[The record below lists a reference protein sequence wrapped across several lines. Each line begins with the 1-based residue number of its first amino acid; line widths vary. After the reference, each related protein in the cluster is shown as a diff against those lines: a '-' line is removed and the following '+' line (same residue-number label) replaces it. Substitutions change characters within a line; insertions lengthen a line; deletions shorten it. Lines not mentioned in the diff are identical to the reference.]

1 MASQKNPIVSFFLW
15 LAPRFHLLDDLDRPG
30 TIESVQKGAELTG
43 SNLWTLIFAIF
54 IASIGLN
61 VNSTAVIIGAMLV
74 SPLMGPIVGIGFAAA
89 TNDFESLKKFLRT
102 LAVATFASI
111 ATSFLYFSLSPID
124 EAQSELL
131 ARTSPTIYDAL
142 IAIFG
147 GATGIIAN
155 TRKEKGT
162 AIAGVAI
169 ATALMPPLCT
179 AGYGLS
185 QGNWSYFFGAT
196 YLFLI
201 NSIFIAITTFV
212 FVRYMEFSKVDWGLY
227 KDKERKVKIYL
238 TIFALVVV
246 IPSVFTAYQIV
257 RTSYFKGKAEEFIR
271 KEILTENRRALEKE
285 IGYTER
291 KIELTII
298 GSKIDPNQE
307 KELQNKLKYYNLAN
321 AKLIIHQDLSSTNI
335 DHLKFEILSEIYKN
349 QMVMG
354 HSSTEMISKEI
365 QIFFPHLV
373 SASFAKTKKFD
384 MNQNSYRDTNLF
396 DSEWTKLPTEDQ
408 KNKLEQYIQLRTG
421 EKQIELITREVSKSR
436 IDF

>member
-1 MASQKNPIVSFFLW
+1 MASEKNPIVSFFEW
-15 LAPRFHLLDDLDRPG
+15 LAPRFHLLDDLDKPG
-30 TIESVQKGAELTG
+30 TIESVQKGAELKG

-89 TNDFESLKKFLRT
+89 TNDFDNLKKFLRT
-102 LAVATFASI
+102 LSVATIVSI
-111 ATSFLYFSLSPID
+111 ATSFIYFSLSPIN

-185 QGNWSYFFGAT
+185 QGNWTYFFGAT

-201 NSIFIAITTFV
+201 NSIFIAITTFI
-212 FVRYMEFSKVDWGLY
+212 FVRYMEFPKVSWGLY
-227 KDKERKVKIYL
+227 KEKERKVKIYL
-238 TIFALVVV
+238 GLFTLIL
-246 IPSVFTAYQIV
+246 ILPSIFTAYQIV
-257 RTSYFKGKAEEFIR
+257 RSSYFKGKANEFIR
-271 KEILTENRRALEKE
+271 NEILIENRRILEKE
-285 IGYTER
+285 INYQKIPT
-291 KIELTII
+291 IELTII
-298 GSKIDPNQE
+298 GPKIDENKE
-307 KELQNKLKYYNLAN
+307 KELQSRLKYYNIEN
-321 AKLIIHQDLSSTNI
+321 TKLILHQDLSSSNI
-335 DHLKFEILSEIYKN
+335 DNLKYEILSEIYKSN
-349 QMVMG
+349 TNYTQNN
-354 HSSTEMISKEI
+354 TEMIAKEI
-365 QIFFPHLV
+365 QVFFPNLI
-373 SASFAKTKKFD
+373 SASFTKTKKFD
-384 MNQNSYRDTNLF
+384 MNQNIYVDTNIF
-396 DSEWTKLPTEDQ
+396 DSEWTKLPSEND
-408 KNKLEQYIQLRTG
+408 KRKLELYIQVRTG
-421 EKQIELITREVSKSR
+421 EKQIELITREMR
-436 IDF
+436 LN

>member
-1 MASQKNPIVSFFLW
+1 MASKTNPIVSIFQW
-15 LAPRFHLLDDLDRPG
+15 LAPRFHLFDDLDKTG
-30 TIESVQKGAELTG
+30 TIESVQKGAELKG

-89 TNDFESLKKFLRT
+89 TNDFDNLKKFLRT
-102 LAVATFASI
+102 LSVATLASI
-111 ATSFLYFSLSPID
+111 ATSFIYFSLSPIN

-196 YLFLI
+196 YLYLI
-201 NSIFIAITTFV
+201 NSIFIAITTFI
-212 FVRYMEFSKVDWGLY
+212 FVRYMEFPKVSWGLY

-238 TIFALVVV
+238 GLFTLILL
-246 IPSVFTAYQIV
+246 IPSIFTAYQIV

-271 KEILTENRRALEKE
+271 NEIMVDHRRVLEKE
-285 IGYTER
+285 IIYKKDPT
-291 KIELTII
+291 IELTII
-298 GSKIDPNQE
+298 GPKIDETQE
-307 KELQNKLKYYNLAN
+307 KELQKKLKYYNLTN
-321 AKLIIHQDLSSTNI
+321 TKLVLHQDISTTNV
-335 DHLKFEILSEIYKN
+335 DKLKFEILSEVYKK
-349 QMVMG
+349 QMDFG
-354 HSSTEMISKEI
+354 QGNTEMISKEI
-365 QIFFPHLV
+365 QIFFPSLI
-373 SASFAKTKKFD
+373 SASFTKTKKFD
-384 MNQNSYRDTNLF
+384 MNQNSYVDINLF
-396 DSEWTKLPTEDQ
+396 DSEWTKLPTSKEKTQ
-408 KNKLEQYIQLRTG
+408 LERYIQLRTG
-421 EKQIELITREVSKSR
+421 EKQIELITREVSKN
-436 IDF
+436 

>member
-1 MASQKNPIVSFFLW
+1 MASQKNPIVSIFQW
-15 LAPRFHLLDDLDRPG
+15 LAPRFHLFDDLDKPG
-30 TIESVQKGAELTG
+30 TIESIKKGAELKG

-89 TNDFESLKKFLRT
+89 TNDFDNLKKFLRT
-102 LAVATFASI
+102 LALATLASI
-111 ATSFLYFSLSPID
+111 TTSFIYFSLSPIS

-185 QGNWSYFFGAT
+185 QGNWSYFFGAS
-196 YLFLI
+196 YLYLI
-201 NSIFIAITTFV
+201 NSIFIAITTFI
-212 FVRYMEFSKVDWGLY
+212 FVRYMEFPKVSWGLY
-227 KDKERKVKIYL
+227 KEKERKVKIYL
-238 TIFALVVV
+238 GIFTLILL
-246 IPSVFTAYQIV
+246 IPSIFTAYQIV

-271 KEILTENRRALEKE
+271 SEILIDNRRVLEKE
-285 IGYTER
+285 IRYEKNPT
-291 KIELTII
+291 IELTII
-298 GSKIDPNQE
+298 GPKIDETHE
-307 KELQNKLKYYNLAN
+307 KELQNKLRYYNLTN
-321 AKLIIHQDLSSTNI
+321 TKLVLHQDLSTTNV
-335 DHLKFEILSEIYKN
+335 DKLKFEILSEIYKN
-349 QMVMG
+349 QMNYG
-354 HSSTEMISKEI
+354 QTNTEMISKEI
-365 QIFFPHLV
+365 QIFFPNLV
-373 SASFAKTKKFD
+373 SASFTKTKKFA
-384 MNQNSYRDTNLF
+384 MNENVYLDSNLF
-396 DSEWTKLPTEDQ
+396 DSEWTKLPTANE
-408 KNKLEQYIQLRTG
+408 KKKLEEYIKLRTG
-421 EKQIELITREVSKSR
+421 EEQIELITREVLKK
-436 IDF
+436 

>member
-1 MASQKNPIVSFFLW
+1 MASEKNPIVSFFEW
-15 LAPRFHLLDDLDRPG
+15 LAPRFHLLDDLDKPG
-30 TIESVQKGAELTG
+30 TIESVQKGAELRG

-89 TNDFESLKKFLRT
+89 TNDFDNLKKFLRT
-102 LAVATFASI
+102 LSVATIASI
-111 ATSFLYFSLSPID
+111 ATSFIYFSLSPIN

-185 QGNWSYFFGAT
+185 QGNWTYFLGAT

-201 NSIFIAITTFV
+201 NSIFIAITTFI
-212 FVRYMEFSKVDWGLY
+212 FVRYMEFPKVSWGLY
-227 KDKERKVKIYL
+227 KEKERKVKIYL
-238 TIFALVVV
+238 ALFTLILI
-246 IPSVFTAYQIV
+246 IPSIFTAYQIV
-257 RTSYFKGKAEEFIR
+257 RSSYFKGKASEFIR
-271 KEILTENRRALEKE
+271 NEILIDNRRILEKE
-285 IGYTER
+285 ITYQKNP

-298 GSKIDPNQE
+298 GPKIDENKE
-307 KELQNKLKYYNLAN
+307 KELQSKLKYYNIEN
-321 AKLIIHQDLSSTNI
+321 TKLILHQDLSSSNI
-335 DHLKFEILSEIYKN
+335 DNLKYEILSEIYKSN
-349 QMVMG
+349 TNYTQIN
-354 HSSTEMISKEI
+354 TEMIAKEI
-365 QIFFPHLV
+365 QIFFPNLI
-373 SASFAKTKKFD
+373 SASFTKTKKFD
-384 MNQNSYRDTNLF
+384 MNQNIYVDTNIF
-396 DSEWTKLPTEDQ
+396 DSEWTKLPTEND
-408 KNKLEQYIQLRTG
+408 KKKLEQYIEIRTG
-421 EKQIELITREVSKSR
+421 EKQLELITREVLKN
-436 IDF
+436 

>member
-1 MASQKNPIVSFFLW
+1 MASQKNPIVSIFQW
-15 LAPRFHLLDDLDRPG
+15 LAPRFHLFDDLDKPG
-30 TIESVQKGAELTG
+30 TIESIQKGAELKG

-89 TNDFESLKKFLRT
+89 TNDFENLKKFLRT
-102 LAVATFASI
+102 LALATLASI
-111 ATSFLYFSLSPID
+111 ATSFVYFSLSPIN

-196 YLFLI
+196 YLYLI
-201 NSIFIAITTFV
+201 NSIFIAITTFI
-212 FVRYMEFSKVDWGLY
+212 FVRYMEFPKVSWGLY

-238 TIFALVVV
+238 GLFTLILL
-246 IPSVFTAYQIV
+246 IPSIFTAYQIV

-271 KEILTENRRALEKE
+271 NEILIDNRRVLEKGIKYE
-285 IGYTER
+285 
-291 KIELTII
+291 KNPSIELTII
-298 GSKIDPNQE
+298 GPKINETQE
-307 KELQNKLKYYNLAN
+307 KELQNKLKYYNLTN
-321 AKLIIHQDLSSTNI
+321 TKLILHQDLSTTNL
-335 DHLKFEILSEIYKN
+335 DNLKYEILSEIYKSN
-349 QMVMG
+349 FNSDQNN
-354 HSSTEMISKEI
+354 TEMIAKEI
-365 QIFFPHLV
+365 QIFFPNLV
-373 SASFAKTKKFD
+373 SVSFTKTKKFD
-384 MNQNSYRDTNLF
+384 MNQNAYVDSNLF
-396 DSEWTKLPTEDQ
+396 DSEWKKLPSAKEKTQ
-408 KNKLEQYIQLRTG
+408 LEKFLHLRTG
-421 EKQIELITREVSKSR
+421 EIQIELIMREVH
-436 IDF
+436 

>member
-1 MASQKNPIVSFFLW
+1 MASHKNPIVSIFQW
-15 LAPRFHLLDDLDRPG
+15 LAPRFHLFDDLDKPG
-30 TIESVQKGAELTG
+30 TIESVQKGAELKG

-89 TNDFESLKKFLRT
+89 TNDFDNLKKFLRT
-102 LAVATFASI
+102 LALATLASI
-111 ATSFLYFSLSPID
+111 ATSFVYFSLSPIN

-196 YLFLI
+196 YLYLI
-201 NSIFIAITTFV
+201 NSIFIAITTFI
-212 FVRYMEFSKVDWGLY
+212 FVRYMEFPKVSWGLY

-238 TIFALVVV
+238 GLFTLILL
-246 IPSVFTAYQIV
+246 IPSIFTAYQIV

-271 KEILTENRRALEKE
+271 NEILIDNRRVLEKGIKYE
-285 IGYTER
+285 
-291 KIELTII
+291 KNPSIELTII
-298 GSKIDPNQE
+298 GPKINETQE
-307 KELQNKLKYYNLAN
+307 KELQNKLKYYNLTN
-321 AKLIIHQDLSSTNI
+321 TKLILHQDLSTTNL
-335 DHLKFEILSEIYKN
+335 DNLKYEILSEIYKSN
-349 QMVMG
+349 FNSDQNN
-354 HSSTEMISKEI
+354 TEMIAKEI
-365 QIFFPHLV
+365 QIFFPNLV
-373 SASFAKTKKFD
+373 SVSFTKTKKFD
-384 MNQNSYRDTNLF
+384 MNQNAYVDSNLF
-396 DSEWTKLPTEDQ
+396 DSEWKKLPSAKEKTQ
-408 KNKLEQYIQLRTG
+408 LEKFLHLRTG
-421 EKQIELITREVSKSR
+421 EIQIELIMREVH
-436 IDF
+436 

>member
-1 MASQKNPIVSFFLW
+1 MASQKNPIVSIFQW
-15 LAPRFHLLDDLDRPG
+15 LAPRFHLFDDLDKPG
-30 TIESVQKGAELTG
+30 TIESIQKGAELKG

-89 TNDFESLKKFLRT
+89 TNDFENLKKFLRT
-102 LAVATFASI
+102 LALATLASI
-111 ATSFLYFSLSPID
+111 ATSFVYFSLSPIN

-196 YLFLI
+196 YLYLI
-201 NSIFIAITTFV
+201 NSIFIAITTFI
-212 FVRYMEFSKVDWGLY
+212 FVRYMEFPKVSWGLY

-238 TIFALVVV
+238 GLFTLILL
-246 IPSVFTAYQIV
+246 IPSIFTAYQIV

-271 KEILTENRRALEKE
+271 NEILIDNRRVLEKGIKYE
-285 IGYTER
+285 
-291 KIELTII
+291 KNPSIELTII
-298 GSKIDPNQE
+298 GPKINETQE
-307 KELQNKLKYYNLAN
+307 KELQNKLKYYNLTN
-321 AKLIIHQDLSSTNI
+321 TKLILNQDLSTTNL
-335 DHLKFEILSEIYKN
+335 DNLKFEILSEIYKSN
-349 QMVMG
+349 FISEQNN
-354 HSSTEMISKEI
+354 TEMIAKEI
-365 QIFFPHLV
+365 QIFFPNIV
-373 SASFAKTKKFD
+373 SVSFTKTKKFD
-384 MNQNSYRDTNLF
+384 MNQNAYVNSNLF
-396 DSEWTKLPTEDQ
+396 DSEWKKLPSAKEKTQ
-408 KNKLEQYIQLRTG
+408 LEKFLLLRTG
-421 EKQIELITREVSKSR
+421 ENQIELIMREVH
-436 IDF
+436 

>member
-1 MASQKNPIVSFFLW
+1 MASHKNPIVSIFQW
-15 LAPRFHLLDDLDRPG
+15 LAPRFHLFDDLDKPG
-30 TIESVQKGAELTG
+30 TIESVQKGAELKG

-89 TNDFESLKKFLRT
+89 TNDFDNLKKFLRT
-102 LAVATFASI
+102 LTLATLASI
-111 ATSFLYFSLSPID
+111 ATSFIYFSLSPIN

-196 YLFLI
+196 YLYLI
-201 NSIFIAITTFV
+201 NSIFIAITTFI
-212 FVRYMEFSKVDWGLY
+212 FVRYMEFPKVSWGLY
-227 KDKERKVKIYL
+227 KDRERKVKIYL
-238 TIFALVVV
+238 GLFTLILL
-246 IPSVFTAYQIV
+246 IPSIFTAYQIV

-271 KEILTENRRALEKE
+271 NEILIDNRRVLEKGIKYE
-285 IGYTER
+285 
-291 KIELTII
+291 KNPSIELTII
-298 GSKIDPNQE
+298 GPKIDETQE
-307 KELQNKLKYYNLAN
+307 KELQNKLKYYNLTN
-321 AKLIIHQDLSSTNI
+321 TKLILHQDLSTTNL
-335 DHLKFEILSEIYKN
+335 DNLKYEILSEIYKSN
-349 QMVMG
+349 FNSDQNN
-354 HSSTEMISKEI
+354 TEMIAKEI
-365 QIFFPHLV
+365 QIFFPNLV
-373 SASFAKTKKFD
+373 SVSFTKTKKFD
-384 MNQNSYRDTNLF
+384 MNQNSYVDSNLF
-396 DSEWTKLPTEDQ
+396 DSEWKKLPSAKEKTQ
-408 KNKLEQYIQLRTG
+408 LEKFLHLRTG
-421 EKQIELITREVSKSR
+421 ENQIELITREVH
-436 IDF
+436 

>member
-1 MASQKNPIVSFFLW
+1 MASEKNPIVSFFEW
-15 LAPRFHLLDDLDRPG
+15 LAPRFHLLDDLDKPG
-30 TIESVQKGAELTG
+30 TIESVQKGAELRG

-89 TNDFESLKKFLRT
+89 TNDFDNLKKFLRT
-102 LAVATFASI
+102 LSVATIVSI
-111 ATSFLYFSLSPID
+111 ATSFIYFFLSPIN

-185 QGNWSYFFGAT
+185 QGNWTYFLGAT

-201 NSIFIAITTFV
+201 NSIFIAISTFI
-212 FVRYMEFSKVDWGLY
+212 FVRYMEFPKVSWGLY
-227 KDKERKVKIYL
+227 KEKERKVKIYL
-238 TIFALVVV
+238 GLFTLIL
-246 IPSVFTAYQIV
+246 ILPSIFTAYQIV
-257 RTSYFKGKAEEFIR
+257 RSSYFKGKANEFIR
-271 KEILTENRRALEKE
+271 NEILLENRRILEKE
-285 IGYTER
+285 ITYQKIPT
-291 KIELTII
+291 IELTII
-298 GSKIDPNQE
+298 GTKIDENKE
-307 KELQNKLKYYNLAN
+307 KELQSKLKYYNMEN
-321 AKLIIHQDLSSTNI
+321 TKLILHQDLSSSNI
-335 DHLKFEILSEIYKN
+335 DTLKYEILSEIYKSN
-349 QMVMG
+349 TNYTQ
-354 HSSTEMISKEI
+354 SNTEKIAKEI
-365 QIFFPHLV
+365 QVFFPKLV
-373 SASFAKTKKFD
+373 SASFTKTKKFD
-384 MNQNSYRDTNLF
+384 MNQNIYVDTNIF
-396 DSEWTKLPTEDQ
+396 DSEWTKLPTEND
-408 KNKLEQYIQLRTG
+408 KKKLEQFIQIRTG
-421 EKQIELITREVSKSR
+421 EKQIDLITREKPLN
-436 IDF
+436 

>member
-1 MASQKNPIVSFFLW
+1 MASQKNPIVSIFQW
-15 LAPRFHLLDDLDRPG
+15 LAPRFHLFDDLDKPG
-30 TIESVQKGAELTG
+30 TIESIQKGAELKG

-89 TNDFESLKKFLRT
+89 TNDFENLKKFLRT
-102 LAVATFASI
+102 LALATLASI
-111 ATSFLYFSLSPID
+111 ATSFVYFSLSPIN

-196 YLFLI
+196 YLYLI
-201 NSIFIAITTFV
+201 NSIFIAITTFI
-212 FVRYMEFSKVDWGLY
+212 FVRYMEFPKVSWGLY

-238 TIFALVVV
+238 GLFTLILL
-246 IPSVFTAYQIV
+246 IPSIFTAYQIV

-271 KEILTENRRALEKE
+271 NEILIDNRRVLEKGIKYE
-285 IGYTER
+285 
-291 KIELTII
+291 KNPSIELTII
-298 GSKIDPNQE
+298 GPKINETQE
-307 KELQNKLKYYNLAN
+307 KELQNKLKYYNLTN
-321 AKLIIHQDLSSTNI
+321 TKLILNQDLSTTNL
-335 DHLKFEILSEIYKN
+335 DNLKFEILSEIYKSN
-349 QMVMG
+349 FISEQNN
-354 HSSTEMISKEI
+354 TEMIAKEI
-365 QIFFPHLV
+365 QIFFSESSL
-373 SASFAKTKKFD
+373 SEFYENKK
-384 MNQNSYRDTNLF
+384 
-396 DSEWTKLPTEDQ
+396 
-408 KNKLEQYIQLRTG
+408 
-421 EKQIELITREVSKSR
+421 V
-436 IDF
+436 

>member
-1 MASQKNPIVSFFLW
+1 MASPKNPIVSFFEW
-15 LAPRFHLLDDLDRPG
+15 LASRFHLLDDLDRPG

-43 SNLWTLIFAIF
+43 TNLWTLIFAIF

-89 TNDFESLKKFLRT
+89 TNDFENLKKFLRT
-102 LAVATFASI
+102 LAVATIASI

-196 YLFLI
+196 YLYLI
-201 NSIFIAITTFV
+201 NSIFIAIATFV
-212 FVRYMEFSKVDWGLY
+212 FVRYMEFPKVDWGLY
-227 KDKERKVKIYL
+227 KEREVKVKIYL
-238 TIFALVVV
+238 SLFALILI
-246 IPSVFTAYQIV
+246 IPSIFTAYHIV
-257 RTSYFKGKAEEFIR
+257 RTSYFKGKAEDFIR
-271 KEILTENRRALEKE
+271 NEISIDNRRVLEKE
-285 IGYTER
+285 ITYANQ

-298 GSKIDPNQE
+298 GQKIDSAKE
-307 KELQNKLKYYNLAN
+307 KELINKLKYYNLTGV
-321 AKLIIHQDLSSTNI
+321 KLIIHQDISQTNI

-349 QMVMG
+349 QMNIG
-354 HSSTEMISKEI
+354 QTNTEMISKEI
-365 QIFFPHLV
+365 QIFYPDLV

-384 MNQNSYRDTNLF
+384 MKENIYLDTNLF
-396 DSEWTKLPTEDQ
+396 DSEWTKLPKDEE
-408 KNKLEQYIQLRTG
+408 KRKLIQYIQLRTG
-421 EKQIELITREVSKSR
+421 EKQIELITREISKSQR
-436 IDF
+436 NF

>member
-1 MASQKNPIVSFFLW
+1 MASKTNPIVSIFQW
-15 LAPRFHLLDDLDRPG
+15 LAPRFHLFDDLDKPG
-30 TIESVQKGAELTG
+30 TIESIQKGAELKG

-89 TNDFESLKKFLRT
+89 TNDFDNLKKFLRT
-102 LAVATFASI
+102 LSLATLASI
-111 ATSFLYFSLSPID
+111 ATSFIYFSLSPIN

-185 QGNWSYFFGAT
+185 QGNWSYFFGAS
-196 YLFLI
+196 YLYLI
-201 NSIFIAITTFV
+201 NSIFIAITTFI
-212 FVRYMEFSKVDWGLY
+212 FVRYMEFPKVSWGLY

-238 TIFALVVV
+238 SLFTLILL
-246 IPSVFTAYQIV
+246 IPSIFTAYQIV

-271 KEILTENRRALEKE
+271 NEILIDNRRVLEKE
-285 IGYTER
+285 IRYQNDPT
-291 KIELTII
+291 IELTII
-298 GSKIDPNQE
+298 GPKIDETQE
-307 KELQNKLKYYNLAN
+307 KELQNKLKYYYLTNT
-321 AKLIIHQDLSSTNI
+321 KLVLHQDLSTTNV
-335 DHLKFEILSEIYKN
+335 DKLKFEILSEIYKN
-349 QMVMG
+349 QMDYG
-354 HSSTEMISKEI
+354 HGNTEMISKEI
-365 QIFFPHLV
+365 QIFFPSLV

-384 MNQNSYRDTNLF
+384 MNQNSYVDTNLF
-396 DSEWTKLPTEDQ
+396 DSEWTKLPTQ
-408 KNKLEQYIQLRTG
+408 KEKTQLERYIQLRTG
-421 EKQIELITREVSKSR
+421 EKQIELITREVSKN
-436 IDF
+436 